1 MAKTATTR
9 SEVLE
14 QAYGSGLTTM
24 IFAVVGLLAAALLG
38 YFFKLS
44 IKDPGLRSGMLAM
57 AALGALASLYYAFK
71 GYSVMSKARGIGA
84 TTVNCPYCDYP
95 MEFPEAPTTDFDCE
109 GCNRRVQFENGRMVP
124 IKIITCAFCK
134 TVHKVSDKT
143 TTYTCDR
150 CNRTLKLTTGKGKA
164 VVEVDASSDILK
176 NYDVVLTDVGRNA
189 TEVAMELENILVCNL
204 REARERMQT
213 LPLTVMKNVP
223 ERKADAVRRRLR
235 DLGATA
241 ITKVTEVAEQP
252 QRASRRS

>member
-14 QAYGSGLTTM
+14 QAYGSGLTTL
-24 IFAVVGLLAAALLG
+24 IFAAIGLLGAVLLG
-38 YFFKLS
+38 YLFKLS
-44 IKDPGLRSGMLAM
+44 ISNPGLKSGMLAL
-57 AALGALASLYYAFK
+57 AGLGALVSLYYAFR
-71 GYSVMSKARGIGA
+71 GYSIMSKARGIA
-84 TTVNCPYCDYP
+84 STTVNCPYCDYP
-95 MEFPEAPTTDFDCE
+95 MEFPERPTEDFDCE
-109 GCNRRVQFENGRMVP
+109 GCNRRVQFDNGRMVP

-150 CNRTLKLTTGKGKA
+150 CNRTLKLTGRDKA
-164 VVEVDASSDILK
+164 VVAVDASSDLLK

-241 ITKVTEVAEQP
+241 VVKVTEAAEQP
-252 QRASRRS
+252 QRATRRS